1 MNSAELDLIASLVYM
16 TDRRTMLYARRENS
30 YAASPVPI
38 ATGVAQTLNKWG
50 YW

>member
-30 YAASPVPI
+30 YPASPVTNRDWCSTNI
-38 ATGVAQTLNKWG
+38 E
-50 YW
+50 